1 MSAAAPEISPLS
13 VIILHKSERFMNQI
27 DSFINYEYHMADWL
41 VNIVIVNR
49 PSLYTYIFEN
59 SAQRV

>member
-1 MSAAAPEISPLS
+1 
-13 VIILHKSERFMNQI
+13 MNQI

-59 SAQRV
+59 PAQRV